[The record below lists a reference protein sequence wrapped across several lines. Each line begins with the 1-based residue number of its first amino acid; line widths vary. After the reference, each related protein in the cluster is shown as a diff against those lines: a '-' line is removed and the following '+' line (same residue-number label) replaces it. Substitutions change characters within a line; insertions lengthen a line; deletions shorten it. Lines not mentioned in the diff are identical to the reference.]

1 MKLIELFKG
10 LTIEYY
16 LRQLFFGALFLGLFT
31 WILLQGDEIKYALLV
46 FYVIN
51 TLLYPYSRFAYER
64 IISFI
69 LGDTVLFSNIIVFT
83 ALKLITM
90 VICWTFAIFIAPIG
104 LLFIYFYQKR
114 SNK

>member
-16 LRQLFFGALFLGLFT
+16 LRQLFFGLLFLALFT
-31 WILLQGDEIKYALLV
+31 WILMQGDKIKYGLIV

-69 LGDTVLFSNIIVFT
+69 LGDTVLFSNIIMFT

-90 VICWTFAIFIAPIG
+90 IICWTFAIFIAPIG
-104 LLFIYFYQKR
+104 LLFIYFHQKR